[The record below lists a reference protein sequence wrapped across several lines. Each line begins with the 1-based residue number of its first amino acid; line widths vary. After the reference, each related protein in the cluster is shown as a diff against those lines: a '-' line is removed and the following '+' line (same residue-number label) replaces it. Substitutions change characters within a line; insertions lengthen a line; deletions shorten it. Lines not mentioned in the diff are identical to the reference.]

1 MSWKMKVG
9 VGALLIVIGL
19 VVMLAGFN
27 TKDSL
32 RSHLQNSETFTYVSN
47 DQYQCTDAKSAY
59 DELRT
64 QTRPEASKEDRGSYY
79 LRYSREMV
87 TISQSSGSCTLRI
100 EDLRRLNNGHFI
112 FLGTGFSPGSPS
124 NSSGGTGGSF
134 FGSK

>member
-1 MSWKMKVG
+1 MSWRMKVG
-9 VGALLIVIGL
+9 VGALLIVVGL
-19 VVMLAGFN
+19 VVAIAGF
-27 TKDSL
+27 TTGTSL

-47 DQYQCTDAKSAY
+47 DQYRCTDAKAAY
-59 DELRT
+59 DELRA
-64 QTRPEASKEDRGSYY
+64 QTRPEASKEDHNSYY

>member
-9 VGALLIVIGL
+9 VGALLIVVGL

-32 RSHLQNSETFTYVSN
+32 RTHLQNSETFTYVSN
-47 DQYQCTDAKSAY
+47 DQYRCTDAKAAY
-59 DELRT
+59 DELRA

-87 TISQSSGSCTLRI
+87 TISQQNLPLSGV
-100 EDLRRLNNGHFI
+100 G
-112 FLGTGFSPGSPS
+112 
-124 NSSGGTGGSF
+124 
-134 FGSK
+134 